1 VKETTMRV
9 RDLLRNKPATVIT
22 VKPHDSL
29 DTAVHLLIAN
39 NIGGLPVVDGD
50 GGVAGFLAERDI
62 VRVVHGRREPMNS
75 LRVQDVMRAAPTC
88 DIEDTVLD
96 TMRHM
101 TAHRHRHLVV
111 RDGTRLVGVLSV
123 GDLVKYRLEQ
133 LEMETGVLRDYVAAQ
148 RAAS

>member
-1 VKETTMRV
+1 MRV

>member
-1 VKETTMRV
+1 MRV
-9 RDLLRNKPATVIT
+9 RDLLRSKATTLIT
-22 VKPHDSL
+22 VNPHDSL

-50 GGVAGFLAERDI
+50 GGVTGFLAERDI
-62 VRVVHGRREPMNS
+62 VRAVHGRREPMIS
-75 LRVQDVMRAAPTC
+75 LRVRDVMRAAPTC
-88 DIEDTVLD
+88 DIEDSVVD

-133 LEMETGVLRDYVAAQ
+133 LETETGVLRDYVAAQ
-148 RAAS
+148 RAAT

>member
-1 VKETTMRV
+1 
-9 RDLLRNKPATVIT
+9 
-22 VKPHDSL
+22 
-29 DTAVHLLIAN
+29 
-39 NIGGLPVVDGD
+39 
-50 GGVAGFLAERDI
+50 
-62 VRVVHGRREPMNS
+62 
-75 LRVQDVMRAAPTC
+75 MRAAPTC

>member
-1 VKETTMRV
+1 MRV

-88 DIEDTVLD
+88 DIEDTD
-96 TMRHM
+96 RKS
-101 TAHRHRHLVV
+101 
-111 RDGTRLVGVLSV
+111 TRLNSSHVEISYAVFCLKKKKKTKNKKNLKNKSTQHV
-123 GDLVKYRLEQ
+123 
-133 LEMETGVLRDYVAAQ
+133 
-148 RAAS
+148 

>member
-1 VKETTMRV
+1 MRV
-9 RDLLRNKPATVIT
+9 RDLLRNKSTTLIT
-22 VKPHDSL
+22 VKPRDSL
-29 DTAVHLLIAN
+29 DAAVHLLMAN

-50 GGVAGFLAERDI
+50 GGVVGFVAERDI
-62 VRVVHGRREPMNS
+62 VRAVHGRREPMNS

-101 TAHRHRHLVV
+101 SAHRHRHLVV
-111 RDGTRLVGVLSV
+111 RDGERLAGVLSV

-133 LEMETGVLRDYVAAQ
+133 LETETGVLRDYLAGQ
-148 RAAS
+148 RAAQ

>member
-1 VKETTMRV
+1 MRV

-39 NIGGLPVVDGD
+39 NIGGLPVMDGD

>member
-1 VKETTMRV
+1 MRV
-9 RDLLRNKPATVIT
+9 RDLLQNKATTLIT

-62 VRVVHGRREPMNS
+62 VRVVHGRREPMSS

-88 DIEDTVLD
+88 DIEDTVVD

-111 RDGTRLVGVLSV
+111 CDGARLVGVLSV

-133 LEMETGVLRDYVAAQ
+133 LETETGVLRDYVAAR
-148 RAAS
+148 RAAR

>member
-1 VKETTMRV
+1 MRV
-9 RDLLRNKPATVIT
+9 RDLLRSKPTALIT

-29 DTAVHLLIAN
+29 DTAVHLLMVN

-50 GGVAGFLAERDI
+50 GGVVGFLAERDI
-62 VRVVHGRREPMNS
+62 VRAVHGRREPMNS

-88 DIEDTVLD
+88 DIEDPVVD
-96 TMRHM
+96 TMRYM

-111 RDGTRLVGVLSV
+111 RDGARLVGVLSV

-133 LEMETGVLRDYVAAQ
+133 LETETGVLRDYVAAK

>member
-1 VKETTMRV
+1 MRV

-111 RDGTRLVGVLSV
+111 RDGTRLVRVLSV